1 MKNTNA
7 QRLADLRAYIATPQ
21 GRIDKMALDQQ
32 VAAADDRKAT
42 GITKEEQRDRYN
54 ATLAT
59 SRTITIPMNT
69 SLQIPANL
77 QHDIDEALIV
87 NEDGDLYLIL
97 KTEGE
102 VVFSRDIEF
111 PSDVD
116 SILPNLTAFDL
127 D

>member
-1 MKNTNA
+1 MTS
-7 QRLADLRAYIATPQ
+7 T
-21 GRIDKMALDQQ
+21 LD
-32 VAAADDRKAT
+32 V
-42 GITKEEQRDRYN
+42 
-54 ATLAT
+54 
-59 SRTITIPMNT
+59 
-69 SLQIPANL
+69 PANL
-77 QHDIDEALIV
+77 QHDIDEALLV
-87 NEDGDLYLIL
+87 NEDGGLYLVL